1 MLQVIGL
8 LKDAFKKA
16 GLDLYLAPYGVL
28 PTAYECGII
37 EVVPE
42 ASSRSALGET
52 SDAGLYEIFQ
62 REFGAPGT
70 DSFEVA
76 RHNFILSSA
85 GCDLCHC
92 PYVTDAPAADSMAML
107 SMSGIIRLL
116 HQVGIGYASLCVA
129 AVQHACMTAAG
140 HTQQNSHLQLVAEDV
155 HEQTCNL
162 DLARLLFLYT

>member
-1 MLQVIGL
+1 MAILWYSMTVLLHTNSVLNLNFVSGCSSRCQIVPVVLQVIGL
-8 LKDAFKKA
+8 LKDAFQKA

-85 GCDLCHC
+85 G
-92 PYVTDAPAADSMAML
+92 
-107 SMSGIIRLL
+107 
-116 HQVGIGYASLCVA
+116 
-129 AVQHACMTAAG
+129 
-140 HTQQNSHLQLVAEDV
+140 
-155 HEQTCNL
+155 
-162 DLARLLFLYT
+162 

>member
-1 MLQVIGL
+1 MTTSSLSQFSNCIPAFLLLCKLVDKSQGAARFHLILQVIGL
-8 LKDAFKKA
+8 LKDAFQKA

-28 PTAYECGII
+28 PTAYECGIL

-70 DSFEVA
+70 ESFEIA

-85 GCDLCHC
+85 G
-92 PYVTDAPAADSMAML
+92 YVCSY
-107 SMSGIIRLL
+107 
-116 HQVGIGYASLCVA
+116 Q
-129 AVQHACMTAAG
+129 
-140 HTQQNSHLQLVAEDV
+140 
-155 HEQTCNL
+155 
-162 DLARLLFLYT
+162 

>member
-1 MLQVIGL
+1 MCMYNSNMKAVSDNIFNTCDPAFTRLSSPATHVLHLVLLQVIGL
-8 LKDAFKKA
+8 LKDAFQKA

-70 DSFEVA
+70 ESFEIA

-85 GCDLCHC
+85 G
-92 PYVTDAPAADSMAML
+92 
-107 SMSGIIRLL
+107 
-116 HQVGIGYASLCVA
+116 
-129 AVQHACMTAAG
+129 
-140 HTQQNSHLQLVAEDV
+140 
-155 HEQTCNL
+155 
-162 DLARLLFLYT
+162 

>member
-1 MLQVIGL
+1 MVAL
-8 LKDAFKKA
+8 LKDAPQQVGLDLYPVPHGVTAGNSTGIKDAFQKA

-70 DSFEVA
+70 ESFEIA

-85 GCDLCHC
+85 G
-92 PYVTDAPAADSMAML
+92 
-107 SMSGIIRLL
+107 
-116 HQVGIGYASLCVA
+116 
-129 AVQHACMTAAG
+129 
-140 HTQQNSHLQLVAEDV
+140 
-155 HEQTCNL
+155 
-162 DLARLLFLYT
+162 

>member
-8 LKDAFKKA
+8 LKDAFQKA

-85 GCDLCHC
+85 GCAPVDEAVVSMLTHASIEHGCSCGGLLGKSAQAAAWCPCLHIRPKLC
-92 PYVTDAPAADSMAML
+92 
-107 SMSGIIRLL
+107 
-116 HQVGIGYASLCVA
+116 
-129 AVQHACMTAAG
+129 ACMLVLLLRRKAAYDEI
-140 HTQQNSHLQLVAEDV
+140 LDELDV
-155 HEQTCNL
+155 NAALMSSNHGL
-162 DLARLLFLYT
+162 M

>member
-1 MLQVIGL
+1 MQCGYLPVEAIKKLACSCNVDAWLFMQCGCLQVIGL
-8 LKDAFKKA
+8 LKDAFQKA

-70 DSFEVA
+70 ESFEIA

-85 GCDLCHC
+85 G
-92 PYVTDAPAADSMAML
+92 
-107 SMSGIIRLL
+107 
-116 HQVGIGYASLCVA
+116 
-129 AVQHACMTAAG
+129 
-140 HTQQNSHLQLVAEDV
+140 
-155 HEQTCNL
+155 
-162 DLARLLFLYT
+162 

>member
-1 MLQVIGL
+1 MKILLHANSHNFSIVSSQLQASCNKSCIVPLLLQVISL
-8 LKDAFKKA
+8 LKDVFQKA

-28 PTAYECGII
+28 PTAYECGIL

-70 DSFEVA
+70 ESFEIA

-85 GCDLCHC
+85 G
-92 PYVTDAPAADSMAML
+92 
-107 SMSGIIRLL
+107 
-116 HQVGIGYASLCVA
+116 
-129 AVQHACMTAAG
+129 
-140 HTQQNSHLQLVAEDV
+140 
-155 HEQTCNL
+155 
-162 DLARLLFLYT
+162 

>member
-1 MLQVIGL
+1 MCSRTIPVILQVIGL

-70 DSFEVA
+70 DSFEAA

-85 GCDLCHC
+85 G
-92 PYVTDAPAADSMAML
+92 
-107 SMSGIIRLL
+107 
-116 HQVGIGYASLCVA
+116 
-129 AVQHACMTAAG
+129 
-140 HTQQNSHLQLVAEDV
+140 
-155 HEQTCNL
+155 
-162 DLARLLFLYT
+162 

>member
-1 MLQVIGL
+1 MSADVLAGAGCSNCSVAAKGQQQLMATCKLTCGMCMQVIGL
-8 LKDAFKKA
+8 LKDAFQKA
-16 GLDLYLAPYGVL
+16 GLDLYLAPYGAL

-70 DSFEVA
+70 ESFEIA

-85 GCDLCHC
+85 G
-92 PYVTDAPAADSMAML
+92 
-107 SMSGIIRLL
+107 
-116 HQVGIGYASLCVA
+116 
-129 AVQHACMTAAG
+129 
-140 HTQQNSHLQLVAEDV
+140 
-155 HEQTCNL
+155 
-162 DLARLLFLYT
+162 

>member
-1 MLQVIGL
+1 MLLQQLINSTRTLGCKLSRCLQVIGL
-8 LKDAFKKA
+8 LKDAFQKA

-28 PTAYECGII
+28 STAYECGIV

-70 DSFEVA
+70 ESFEIA

-85 GCDLCHC
+85 G
-92 PYVTDAPAADSMAML
+92 
-107 SMSGIIRLL
+107 
-116 HQVGIGYASLCVA
+116 
-129 AVQHACMTAAG
+129 
-140 HTQQNSHLQLVAEDV
+140 
-155 HEQTCNL
+155 
-162 DLARLLFLYT
+162 

>member
-1 MLQVIGL
+1 MSCHHLLHKRYSCAAATRHAAYVALCKSLTRLTGCLQVIGL
-8 LKDAFKKA
+8 LKDAFQKA

-70 DSFEVA
+70 ESFEIA

-85 GCDLCHC
+85 G
-92 PYVTDAPAADSMAML
+92 
-107 SMSGIIRLL
+107 
-116 HQVGIGYASLCVA
+116 
-129 AVQHACMTAAG
+129 
-140 HTQQNSHLQLVAEDV
+140 
-155 HEQTCNL
+155 
-162 DLARLLFLYT
+162 

>member
-1 MLQVIGL
+1 VDAYLLKQCGCLQVIGL
-8 LKDAFKKA
+8 LKDAFQKA

-70 DSFEVA
+70 ESFEIA

-85 GCDLCHC
+85 G
-92 PYVTDAPAADSMAML
+92 
-107 SMSGIIRLL
+107 
-116 HQVGIGYASLCVA
+116 
-129 AVQHACMTAAG
+129 
-140 HTQQNSHLQLVAEDV
+140 
-155 HEQTCNL
+155 
-162 DLARLLFLYT
+162 

>member
-1 MLQVIGL
+1 MRAQSAPLITVSYHQTTNDLAFRLLASAAQELLHLVLLQVISL
-8 LKDAFKKA
+8 LKDAFQKA

-28 PTAYECGII
+28 PTAYECGIL

-70 DSFEVA
+70 ESFEIA

-85 GCDLCHC
+85 G
-92 PYVTDAPAADSMAML
+92 
-107 SMSGIIRLL
+107 
-116 HQVGIGYASLCVA
+116 
-129 AVQHACMTAAG
+129 
-140 HTQQNSHLQLVAEDV
+140 
-155 HEQTCNL
+155 
-162 DLARLLFLYT
+162 